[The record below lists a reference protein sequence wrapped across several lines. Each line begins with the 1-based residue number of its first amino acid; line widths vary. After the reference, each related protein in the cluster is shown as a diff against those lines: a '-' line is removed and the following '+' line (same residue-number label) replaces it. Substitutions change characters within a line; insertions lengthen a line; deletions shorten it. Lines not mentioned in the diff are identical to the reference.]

1 MIGVELLDRLERGF
15 QACGRESRKER
26 FGDSRIDLHT
36 ADVEAVLAPA
46 VDDVLAGAVISGR
59 REPAAVV
66 YGQAP
71 TAVSAYGEALQ
82 ECCAFSH
89 GTPALVRSRTDV
101 LRQALLVRLEG
112 IPIDVSGMMVTN
124 EHRPLLAVALSDALS
139 DSTARIEIACLLGA
153 AIHINA
159 GIERVGEDLVDLC
172 VSGGDPAEID
182 KAVGVQR
189 KAQALRAEPQPHA
202 SCRAEFGKAVED
214 SMDRGLHRLVRMQQ
228 HLPVGVAPYQ
238 THRQPAVQFSACG
251 LVADATE
258 QPRTQHMQLCL

>member
-26 FGDSRIDLHT
+26 FGDSRINLHT

-59 REPAAVV
+59 REPSDVA
-66 YGQAP
+66 YGQAQ

-101 LRQALLVRLEG
+101 LCQALLVRLEG

-124 EHRPLLAVALSDALS
+124 QHRPLLAVALSDALS
-139 DSTARIEIACLLGA
+139 DSTAR
-153 AIHINA
+153 
-159 GIERVGEDLVDLC
+159 
-172 VSGGDPAEID
+172 
-182 KAVGVQR
+182 
-189 KAQALRAEPQPHA
+189 PH
-202 SCRAEFGKAVED
+202 RD
-214 SMDRGLHRLVRMQQ
+214 SMSAGCGHTHKRRHRT
-228 HLPVGVAPYQ
+228 GW
-238 THRQPAVQFSACG
+238 
-251 LVADATE
+251 
-258 QPRTQHMQLCL
+258 